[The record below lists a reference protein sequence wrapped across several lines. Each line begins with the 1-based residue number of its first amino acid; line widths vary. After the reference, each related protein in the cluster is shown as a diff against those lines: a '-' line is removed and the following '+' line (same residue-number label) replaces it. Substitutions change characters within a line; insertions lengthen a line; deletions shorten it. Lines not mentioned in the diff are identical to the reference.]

1 MRKAFLL
8 LMLAFV
14 FILVA
19 CTITVARAEQN
30 YPIKI
35 WAQNSNGKYETL
47 CVVDEETGVNY
58 IVISGELYQK
68 GIGLGVTP
76 RLNSDG
82 SLYVS
87 EK

>member
-82 SLYVS
+82 SLYVG

>member
-8 LMLAFV
+8 LMFV
-14 FILVA
+14 TGFILGA
-19 CTITVARAEQN
+19 CATTVAGAEQN

>member
-8 LMLAFV
+8 LMLV
-14 FILVA
+14 PGFILGA
-19 CTITVARAEQN
+19 CANTAVIAEQN

>member
-1 MRKAFLL
+1 MRKVFLL
-8 LMLAFV
+8 LMLVFGFV
-14 FILVA
+14 FGA
-19 CTITVARAEQN
+19 CSTTVARAEQN

-82 SLYVS
+82 SLYIS

>member
-8 LMLAFV
+8 LMLVFG
-14 FILVA
+14 FILGA
-19 CTITVARAEQN
+19 CATTVAKAGQN